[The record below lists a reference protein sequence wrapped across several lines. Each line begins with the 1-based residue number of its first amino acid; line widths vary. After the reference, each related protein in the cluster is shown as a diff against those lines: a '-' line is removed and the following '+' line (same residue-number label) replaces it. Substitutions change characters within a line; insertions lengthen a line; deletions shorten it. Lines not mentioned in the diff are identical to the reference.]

1 MKISYRWLLVGL
13 AVVLLQ
19 ADEKEEKLHYT
30 VTLLKIP
37 CVDVT
42 MVNKTVEQNQMRL
55 DFSAKTKNI
64 FDYFFAVDNQYNTW
78 YNSQTFQMTKYAS
91 TINQPNTDYSFELSW
106 NPETGKYSTSK
117 QSYGRPEGSHNI
129 FSLLMRARQLTREKI
144 DTLWWPVEHEGKPY
158 RGRYLWVDSTEVSVG
173 SEEISADH
181 YRLDLKSADG
191 ETMELL
197 EVSDVFSWGIV
208 LDGCVRQLWIEQN
221 GDRRILRAEVS
232 VRGFTLTAE
241 LKSD

>member
-1 MKISYRWLLVGL
+1 M
-13 AVVLLQ
+13 
-19 ADEKEEKLHYT
+19 
-30 VTLLKIP
+30 
-37 CVDVT
+37 
-42 MVNKTVEQNQMRL
+42 
-55 DFSAKTKNI
+55 
-64 FDYFFAVDNQYNTW
+64 
-78 YNSQTFQMTKYAS
+78 
-91 TINQPNTDYSFELSW
+91 
-106 NPETGKYSTSK
+106 
-117 QSYGRPEGSHNI
+117 
-129 FSLLMRARQLTREKI
+129 
-144 DTLWWPVEHEGKPY
+144 
-158 RGRYLWVDSTEVSVG
+158 G